1 MPKGRKWTSQFKKR
15 NNLHFFHL
23 FYFFYSGPQQIGQCL
38 PILVRPNLL
47 YSLLIQMLIS
57 SRNTLT
63 DKPRNII
70 LPAIYIYISL
80 VGSDTVF
87 VLWSFLP
94 TIRNKIVFL
103 VRVNETGPRDIIDTA
118 GALYQAKKQCVR
130 QSPKLP
136 TLVRTEF
143 FLSSQLWV
151 QRTKWFVMALA
162 LNIY

>member
-23 FYFFYSGPQQIGQCL
+23 FYFFLFWPSTDWIVLTYIGEAESSL
-38 PILVRPNLL
+38 FTTNSNANLFQK
-47 YSLLIQMLIS
+47 YPHRQTQKYHFTSH
-57 SRNTLT
+57 
-63 DKPRNII
+63 
-70 LPAIYIYISL
+70 IYIYKFSGKWHCFCSL
-80 VGSDTVF
+80 E
-87 VLWSFLP
+87 LP

-162 LNIY
+162 LNI